1 MPVTTDSVLLGAWA
15 FTGNDTAPETVLDIG
30 TGCGVLALM
39 MAQRFPHAR
48 IDAIEID
55 GPSAEEARENV
66 QASPWPYRISVIH
79 ADFKTFAFSRTY
91 SLIVCNPPYFQ
102 QALESPHE
110 RRNRA
115 RHSNTSGLTYQQLV
129 NGVSRILRD
138 DGTLALIL
146 PAATKAAFLKTAMQ
160 SRTPMYPS
168 RMTYVITDKKAL
180 SRFQAEQHDTFK
192 WSQDLQ
198 QIDSLYSVDSLQQK
212 EVRAASLVL
221 MELIKKQTTP
231 LIESL
236 SVYDRNGVDYHPQYK
251 ELVRGFY
258 LWA

>member
-1 MPVTTDSVLLGAWA
+1 MVLSSDVEPFRFSHFSIQHHRSAMPVTTDSVLLGAWTL
-15 FTGNDTAPETVLDIG
+15 TGSNPPPDMLLETVLDIG

-66 QASPWPYRISVIH
+66 QASPWQDRISVIH

-138 DGTLALIL
+138 DGTLA
-146 PAATKAAFLKTAMQ
+146 
-160 SRTPMYPS
+160 
-168 RMTYVITDKKAL
+168 
-180 SRFQAEQHDTFK
+180 
-192 WSQDLQ
+192 
-198 QIDSLYSVDSLQQK
+198 
-212 EVRAASLVL
+212 
-221 MELIKKQTTP
+221 
-231 LIESL
+231 
-236 SVYDRNGVDYHPQYK
+236 
-251 ELVRGFY
+251 
-258 LWA
+258 

>member
-1 MPVTTDSVLLGAWA
+1 MPITTDSVLLGAWA

-66 QASPWPYRISVIH
+66 QTSPWPDRISVIH
-79 ADFKTFAFSRTY
+79 ADFKTFAFSRAY

-115 RHSNTSGLTYQQLV
+115 RHGSTSGLTYQQLV
-129 NGVSRILRD
+129 NGVSRILRN

-146 PAATKAAFLKTAMQ
+146 PAATKAAFLKGAMQ
-160 SRTPMYPS
+160 NRLPLYPS
-168 RMTYVITDKKAL
+168 RITYVVTSKKA
-180 SRFQAEQHDTFK
+180 
-192 WSQDLQ
+192 
-198 QIDSLYSVDSLQQK
+198 
-212 EVRAASLVL
+212 AAPSLVL
-221 MELIKKQTTP
+221 MELTKKETTP
-231 LIESL
+231 QVETLYLYDES
-236 SVYDRNGVDYHPQYK
+236 GVDYHPQYRD
-251 ELVRGFY
+251 LVRDFY
-258 LWA
+258 LWQAIHPDASLTKGSERR